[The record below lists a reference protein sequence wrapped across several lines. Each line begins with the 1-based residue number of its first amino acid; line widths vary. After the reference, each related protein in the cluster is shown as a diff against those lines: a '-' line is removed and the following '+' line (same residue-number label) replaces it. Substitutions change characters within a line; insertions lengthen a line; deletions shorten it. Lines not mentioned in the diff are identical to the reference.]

1 MYSLDCSKRVG
12 DALGSLGWSFDVIAP
27 LTWYDGPSKAEMAN
41 YRLVIWDCG
50 FDYAPA
56 GQTLTAN
63 DLTAI
68 RSFLDAGGK
77 LWLMGPLILYDS
89 FGAANKTSLPSGDF
103 FRAALGVGG
112 LKRHAGTPD
121 PIKGTAGTL
130 FASQSWDVSTT
141 FGGGSDYGQN
151 VTPTDKA
158 YQALSGPTTDMW
170 GGTWTNVTS
179 AIARA
184 SGSNRTLF
192 FAFEFG
198 QIAGATDRKTCVE
211 KAIGWFDI
219 LPHGKIDLSGAQ
231 KEGTKLDFS
240 ASVVDPRASERYD
253 FKWDFSY
260 DGSAFSTEA
269 RGTKVSHTYPDD
281 GDFTVALQVTEGR
294 TGLTSPLVTLS
305 LPIINVAPEAHI
317 NTSSPGSEGVPIDFW
332 GNATDGGSVDTFTWE
347 WDFDYDG
354 TTFTVDST
362 SQNATYTYIDDGTYT
377 CALRVTDNDGAT
389 SLINTSLVVVQ
400 NVPPTGSIFTQ
411 GVSNEGELVLF
422 TSSVSDQGR
431 SDLITV
437 EWDFEYDGKNFHSTA
452 TGTKVNHTY
461 VDDGIFTVLMR
472 LSDDDGGVANI
483 TLPFNVHNLPPV
495 GSFITSSPIV
505 EGGILDV
512 NSSVTDPG
520 VRDVLSYEWD
530 FEYDGLVFN
539 PTATTT
545 NASRKYVQ
553 DGTYTV
559 ALRVRDGDGGE
570 LFLTKDVTVT
580 NAAPQAIL
588 EGPSSGSPPKEGSP
602 AQFNA
607 RQIDLGQK
615 DTFTYIW
622 DFGDGTNATSKS
634 PLHTFWDNGT
644 YRVTLRVTDEAG
656 AFGTAT
662 LDVIVANVAPN
673 ATIAITPMTLLENQT
688 VTCQAEGRDPSPK
701 DQAALTFT
709 WNFGDGQFSNDRD
722 VQHTYLDDGNYTVT
736 LTVSDG
742 FDLTTYQRYVVVE
755 NVPPRVVAA
764 ADRDHILEGESV
776 NFTARI
782 ADPGPL
788 DTFTV
793 VWDFGDGATSG
804 EASVSHRFLQDG
816 HYVALL
822 TVTDDDGGSN
832 ATTFLVSVAN
842 VRPDVSATS
851 TSTEI
856 DEGQSVSFSGSWS
869 DPGTLDTFTALWE
882 FGDGTNSTSPEVTHT
897 FDENGTYTVVFT
909 VTDETGA
916 SDSEFFVI
924 SVANVVPTV
933 AIVVNPLNREIDEGG
948 SVTLT
953 GVATDP
959 GRFDVVSF
967 SWELGD
973 GTPALTTQSVSHRY
987 LDNKAYR
994 VVLTVE
1000 DDDGGK
1006 NSTTITITVN
1016 NVPPA
1021 VTATVDRTETTMGRE
1036 VSFNASA
1043 TDVSPVDEIS
1053 YAWNFGDGSTSTLP
1067 SPTHNYQVDGRY
1079 YVMLIVSDDDG
1090 GQTVWSTNVTVLPDL
1105 DGDGIPDAKDPD
1117 MDGDG
1122 VPNKD
1127 DDFPRDPSRTKD
1139 WTPTYLMLLL
1149 LVVVIVAVVA
1159 YMLTGSRRRRRG
1171 EG

>member
-1 MYSLDCSKRVG
+1 
-12 DALGSLGWSFDVIAP
+12 
-27 LTWYDGPSKAEMAN
+27 
-41 YRLVIWDCG
+41 LVIWNCG
-50 FDYAPA
+50 FDYAPY
-56 GQTLTAN
+56 GSTLTSN
-63 DLTAI
+63 DRTAL
-68 RSFLDAGGK
+68 RSFVDAGGK
-77 LWLMGPLILYDS
+77 LWLMGPLVLYDYY
-89 FGAANKTSLPSGDF
+89 GAANKTGLPSGDF

-121 PIKGTAGTL
+121 PIKGAAGTL
-130 FASQSWDVSTT
+130 FASQSWDVSTA

-151 VTPTDKA
+151 VTPTDTA

-170 GGTWTNVTS
+170 GGKWTNVTS
-179 AIARA
+179 AIARS

-198 QIAGATDRKTCVE
+198 QVAGATDRKSCVE

-231 KEGTKLDFS
+231 REGTKLDFS
-240 ASVVDPRASERYD
+240 ASVLDPRASERYEYA
-253 FKWDFSY
+253 WDFSY
-260 DGSAFSTEA
+260 DGSAFASEA
-269 RGTKVSHTYPDD
+269 LGARVSHTYANN
-281 GDFTVALQVTEGR
+281 GDFTVALQVKEGR
-294 TGLTSPLVTLS
+294 TGLTSPLVTRS
-305 LPIINVAPEAHI
+305 LPIVNVAPEAHI
-317 NTSSPGSEGVPIDFW
+317 NTSSPGKEGLPVNFW
-332 GNATDGGSVDTFTWE
+332 GNATDGGSLDTFTWE

-362 SQNATYTYIDDGTYT
+362 SQNATYTYVDDGTFT
-377 CALRVTDNDGAT
+377 CALRVTDSDGAA
-389 SLINTSLVVVQ
+389 SVINTSAVVVA
-400 NVPPTGSIFTQ
+400 NLPPSGDIFTQ
-411 GVSNEGELVLF
+411 GVSDEGENVPF
-422 TSSVSDQGR
+422 TASVKDPGR
-431 SDLITV
+431 ADVISV
-437 EWDFEYDGKNFHSTA
+437 EWDFEYDGKNFHA
-452 TGTKVNHTY
+452 TGAGTKVNHTY
-461 VDDGIFTVLMR
+461 VDDGVFTVLMR
-472 LSDDDGGVANI
+472 LTDDDGGVADV
-483 TLPFNVHNLPPV
+483 TLQVTVRNLPPT
-495 GSFITSSPIV
+495 GSFITSSPIS
-505 EGGILDV
+505 EGGIIDV

-520 VRDVLSYEWD
+520 IRDVFTYEWD
-530 FEYDGLVFN
+530 FDYDGLVFT
-539 PTATTT
+539 PTASTT
-545 NASRKYVQ
+545 NSSRQYLQ

-570 LFLTKDVTVT
+570 LFLTKDVTVV
-580 NAAPQAIL
+580 NVAPQAIL
-588 EGPSSGSPPKEGSP
+588 EGPSAGNPPKEGSP

-607 RQIDLGQK
+607 KQIDPGLQ
-615 DTFTYIW
+615 DTFTYLW
-622 DFGDGTNATSKS
+622 DFGDGTNATAKS

-644 YRVTLRVTDEAG
+644 YTVTLRVTDEAG

-688 VTCQAEGRDPSPK
+688 VSCQAEGRDPSPK

-722 VQHTYLDDGNYTVT
+722 AVHRYLDDGNYTVT

-764 ADRDHILEGESV
+764 ADRDHISEGESV
-776 NFTARI
+776 NFTAEVT
-782 ADPGPL
+782 DPGPL

-793 VWDFGDGATSG
+793 HWDFGDGATSG
-804 EASVSHRFLQDG
+804 AASVSHRFLQDG
-816 HYVALL
+816 HYVVLL

-832 ATTFLVSVAN
+832 ATTFLVSAAN
-842 VRPDVSATS
+842 VRPAVTATS
-851 TSTEI
+851 TATEI

-869 DPGTLDTFTALWE
+869 DPGTLDTFTVWWE
-882 FGDGTNSTSPEVTHT
+882 FGDGTNSTSPEVTHA

-916 SDSEFFVI
+916 SSSEFFVV

-933 AIVVNPLNREIDEGG
+933 AIVVSPLSREIDEGG
-948 SVTLT
+948 SVALT

-967 SWELGD
+967 RWDLGD
-973 GTPALTTQSVSHRY
+973 GTPAVTTQSVSHRY

-1000 DDDGGK
+1000 DDDGGR

-1016 NVPPA
+1016 NVPPV
-1021 VTATVDRTETTMGRE
+1021 VTATVDRTETTMGR
-1036 VSFNASA
+1036 VVAFNASA
-1043 TDVSPVDEIS
+1043 TDVSPVDDIS
-1053 YAWNFGDGSTSTLP
+1053 YSWSFGDGATSTLP

-1079 YVMLIVSDDDG
+1079 EVMLIVSDDDG
-1090 GQTVWSTNVTVLPDL
+1090 GQTVWTTNVTVLPDL

-1117 MDGDG
+1117 IDGDG
-1122 VPNKD
+1122 VRNAD
-1127 DDFPRDPSRTKD
+1127 DDFPRDPSKTKD
-1139 WTPTYLMLLL
+1139 WTSTYLMLLL
-1149 LVVVIVAVVA
+1149 IVVVIVAVVA
-1159 YMLTGSRRRRRG
+1159 YMLSGSRRRRRG
-1171 EG
+1171 DR